1 MRTAFS
7 YLIALLAAAIQPAQ
21 AGDCAFM
28 QRAGFTGER
37 VTGSGRILDESRAL
51 AGFTA
56 LKVTG
61 AIDVEL
67 RAAGRE
73 SVTVRADDNVAPLI
87 ETRVEGS
94 TLVIGVARGASF
106 RTRRTPRVLVEFV
119 RLGELTVAGSGDVR
133 ADRVRG
139 DTFAVSIAGSGDVR
153 IDALD
158 VDSLGVVLAG
168 SGDFTAAGRADEQGY
183 RIRGSGDVRASELVG
198 RSVKVSIA
206 GSGDALVHATE
217 ALEVVIAGSGDVV
230 YRGAPKITKSVAG
243 SGSVRPAR

>member
-1 MRTAFS
+1 MRAALP
-7 YLIALLAAAIQPAQ
+7 YLVALLAAAFPPAH
-21 AGDCAFM
+21 ADDRAFV
-28 QRAGFTGER
+28 QRVGITGER
-37 VTGSGRILDESRAL
+37 VTGSGRIVEASRAL

-56 LKVTG
+56 LKLAG
-61 AIDVEL
+61 GIDVEL
-67 RAAGRE
+67 RAGERE
-73 SVTVRADDNVAPLI
+73 SVTVRADDNVVPLI

-119 RLGELTVAGSGDVR
+119 RLGAMSVAGSGDMR

-158 VDSLGVVLAG
+158 VDALGVVLAG
-168 SGDFTAAGRADEQGY
+168 SGDFTAAGRANEQGF
-183 RIRGSGDVRASELVG
+183 RIRGSGDVRTSELVG

-206 GSGDALVHATE
+206 GSGDASVHATE
-217 ALEVVIAGSGDVV
+217 TLEVAIAGSGDVV
-230 YRGAPKITKSVAG
+230 YRGAPKVTKSITG
-243 SGSVRPAR
+243 SGSVRPTR